1 MWILS
6 ENRMWHDN
14 NIQIKALKAQPLKA
28 HNTHYFM
35 HITGGEEGVL
45 INKEGEGLGHYVKST
60 IQLIIL

>member
-14 NIQIKALKAQPLKA
+14 NMQIKALKAQPLKA

-35 HITGGEEGVL
+35 HITGGGGGGP
-45 INKEGEGLGHYVKST
+45 NKQGG
-60 IQLIIL
+60 